1 MERNTMTKPTKK
13 SVMYLTHADY
23 EWRGME
29 EGWRTDVIYQDEM
42 GKTTDYFYS
51 PDGVGCVWV
60 DTLEELL
67 ANSYDYDENT
77 PIVILRPEED

>member
-1 MERNTMTKPTKK
+1 MERNSMTKPTK
-13 SVMYLTHADY
+13 STIYLTDSDY

-67 ANSYDYDENT
+67 ATCYDYNENS
-77 PIVILRPEED
+77 PIVIVRRKEE

>member
-13 SVMYLTHADY
+13 SVMYLTSEDY

-42 GKTTDYFYS
+42 GKTTDFFYS
-51 PDGVGCVWV
+51 LDGVGCVWV

-67 ANSYDYDENT
+67 ENSYDYDENT
-77 PIVILRPEED
+77 PIIILRPEED